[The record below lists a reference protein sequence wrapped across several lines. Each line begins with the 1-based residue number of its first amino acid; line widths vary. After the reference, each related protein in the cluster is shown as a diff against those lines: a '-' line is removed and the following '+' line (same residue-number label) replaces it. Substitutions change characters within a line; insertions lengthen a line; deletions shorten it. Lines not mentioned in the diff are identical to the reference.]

1 MNTHPADLLPIN
13 DEGAGLILTPCPG
26 TRGVDAAS
34 SLEQLHAAGADALIT
49 LMPEAELASNGVSDL
64 AQLCA
69 DRGVQWFHLP
79 IEDEHAP
86 EADFAAAWQAQRA
99 AVHLLLDGG
108 KKIAIHCK
116 GGSGRTG
123 LMAAQILLERGCS
136 QDDAVAAVKALRPNA
151 LSLAVHR
158 EHLLQVAAH
167 AATAA

>member
-1 MNTHPADLLPIN
+1 MNTHPSDLLPIN
-13 DEGAGLILTPCPG
+13 PEGAGLILTPCPG
-26 TRGVDAAS
+26 TRGVDAAT

-49 LMPEAELASNGVSDL
+49 LMPEAEMASNGVSDL

-86 EADFAAAWQAQRA
+86 EEDFAAAWQTQRA
-99 AVHLLLDGG
+99 AVHQLLDAG

-123 LMAAQILLERGCS
+123 LMAAQILLERGGS

-151 LSLAVHR
+151 LSLVVHQ

-167 AATAA
+167 GATAE